1 MLTLIEINSN
11 FNNIINNNLYIFNDI
26 HTFIYK
32 TENGL
37 INYKNYD
44 KFNCFLI
51 FYINLIINNKI
62 SIDNLINLLNKLHN
76 IFFENIHL
84 DDNILYIETIN
95 SIIFT
100 IIKNIY
106 NTDVYLDNKHL
117 FNDFYININKI
128 TKIKRND
135 YKSINNKI
143 IFTNMDINDKYK

>member
-1 MLTLIEINSN
+1 MINLLEINSN
-11 FNNIINNNLYIFNDI
+11 FNNIINNYLHIFNDI

-32 TENGL
+32 TEDGL

-44 KFNCFLI
+44 KYFCFLI

-62 SIDNLINLLNKLHN
+62 SINHLINLLNKLHN
-76 IFFENIHL
+76 IFFENIQL
-84 DDNILYIETIN
+84 DDNIIYIETIN
-95 SIIFT
+95 YIIFT

-106 NTDVYLDNKHL
+106 NTNVYLDNKHL
-117 FNDFYININKI
+117 FNDFYINIKKI
-128 TKIKRND
+128 TKFKKND